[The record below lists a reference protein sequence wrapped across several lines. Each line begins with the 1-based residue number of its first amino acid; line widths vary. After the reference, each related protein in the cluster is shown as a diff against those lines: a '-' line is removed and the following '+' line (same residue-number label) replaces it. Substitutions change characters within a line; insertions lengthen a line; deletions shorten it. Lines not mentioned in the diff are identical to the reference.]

1 MKNSNTKIAI
11 LGFGFVGKKVY
22 SFFKDYFGKEHLLH
36 LLVYDP
42 YTEDIKSNTK
52 EEINKADLAIVCVPT
67 ERSKDGQA
75 DISIVED
82 TIKWLKTPLILI
94 KSTIPPGT
102 TKKLIGGSSLSN
114 ETKKKIAFSP
124 EFVGESTYYHPFWNK
139 MIEEPALIIGAEDK
153 KVAEDILDFFQPI
166 LGPTKTFAIT
176 DTRTAELTKYVE
188 NTYFATKVT
197 FANEIKKI
205 ADAFG
210 VSYYE
215 LRELWALDPRV
226 SKMHTSVF
234 KGKLGFGG
242 KCFPKDLSALIEAS
256 KQVGYKPELLEEVQK
271 SNARFTKEN
280 N

>member
-1 MKNSNTKIAI
+1 MKNSNVKIAV
-11 LGFGFVGKKVY
+11 LGYGFVGKKVY
-22 SFFKDYFGKEHLLH
+22 SLFEDYFGKADASDRLMI
-36 LLVYDP
+36 YDP
-42 YTEDIKSNTK
+42 NSNLSVTK
-52 EEINKADLAIVCVPT
+52 ESVNKHADLAIVCVPT
-67 ERSKDGQA
+67 ERNKDGKA
-75 DISIVED
+75 DITIVEEV
-82 TIKWLKTPLILI
+82 IRWLKTPLILI

-102 TKKLIGGSSLSN
+102 TKNLI
-114 ETKKKIAFSP
+114 EKTKKKIAFSP
-124 EFVGESTYYHPFWNK
+124 EFVGESTYYHPFWDK
-139 MIEEPALIIGAEDK
+139 MIEEPAFIIGAEDK

-166 LGPTKTFAIT
+166 LGPTKTYAIT
-176 DTRTAELTKYVE
+176 DSTTAELTKYVE
-188 NTYFATKVT
+188 NTFFATKVT
-197 FANEIKKI
+197 FVNEIKKI

-226 SKMHTSVF
+226 NKMHTSVF

-256 KQVGYKPELLEEVQK
+256 KEAGYEPKFLEEVQK